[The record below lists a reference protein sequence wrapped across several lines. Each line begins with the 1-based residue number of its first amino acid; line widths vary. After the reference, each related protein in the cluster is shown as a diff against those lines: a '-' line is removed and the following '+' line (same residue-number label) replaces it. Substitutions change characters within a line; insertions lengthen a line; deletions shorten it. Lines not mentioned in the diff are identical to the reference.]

1 MRQHLDLQVEVAGA
15 AVGRAALAAET
26 HLRSGAH
33 TARDSRLDALAVLPL
48 QRPGRAVESLFQGDL
63 DGVLLVQ
70 LLDGARVAK
79 HVIGRGIGTAE
90 AGPCPAGLPAPHRAE
105 QGLEEIGESTAAAR
119 A

>member
-48 QRPGRAVESLFQGDL
+48 ERPGCAVESLFPGDL
-63 DGVLLVQ
+63 DGGLLVQ
-70 LLDGARVAK
+70 LLDGARVAA
-79 HVIGRGIGTAE
+79 HSVGRGVGAAE
-90 AGPCPAGLPAPHRAE
+90 AGPRPAALPAAPRPARRR
-105 QGLEEIGESTAAAR
+105 AAR
-119 A
+119 GVRPSAPW